1 MVTFPAHAVLAA
13 HARSFISSMTREL
26 AIDNTT
32 AVGSPRHPS
41 IWAAFRR
48 AVKHS
53 PVVLESSLLMLIFK
67 EWGEGAQQRAE
78 CRQVGLHMLPFNAWG
93 VQFKACRNGCSVVAS
108 DISFCPDGEGKI
120 RCVCKL
126 CGWKSCRLKH
136 TDVKEMVLKLCDE
149 LPSVCWHPYPPSP
162 HLLSAFSRLTK
173 ERRK

>member
-1 MVTFPAHAVLAA
+1 MVAFPAHAVLAA
-13 HARSFISSMTREL
+13 HARSFVSSMTREL
-26 AIDNTT
+26 AIDNT
-32 AVGSPRHPS
+32 AAAGSPRHPS
-41 IWAAFRR
+41 VWAAFVR

-53 PVVLESSLLMLIFK
+53 PVVLESSPLVLIFK
-67 EWGEGAQQRAE
+67 ERGEGAQRRAE
-78 CRQVGLHMLPFNAWG
+78 CRQVGSHMPPFNAWG
-93 VQFKACRNGCSVVAS
+93 VQFKACGNGCSVVAS

-136 TDVKEMVLKLCDE
+136 ADVKEMVPKLCDE